1 MLLPAGL
8 MPYNFICVQTG
19 SLLSELQS
27 LDDLF
32 NVRTFASLLAIAAV
46 FAAPTAYKRL
56 WPTTTTKTKTK
67 TN

>member
-1 MLLPAGL
+1 

-32 NVRTFASLLAIAAV
+32 NLKTFASLFAIAAV
-46 FAAPTAYKRL
+46 FAAPTAYK
-56 WPTTTTKTKTK
+56 KFVSGSAAKTK

>member
-1 MLLPAGL
+1 

-32 NVRTFASLLAIAAV
+32 NLRTFASLLAIAAV
-46 FAAPTAYKRL
+46 FAAPTAYKHF
-56 WPTTTTKTKTK
+56 WVTSPGGGAAMKMTKKR
-67 TN
+67 N